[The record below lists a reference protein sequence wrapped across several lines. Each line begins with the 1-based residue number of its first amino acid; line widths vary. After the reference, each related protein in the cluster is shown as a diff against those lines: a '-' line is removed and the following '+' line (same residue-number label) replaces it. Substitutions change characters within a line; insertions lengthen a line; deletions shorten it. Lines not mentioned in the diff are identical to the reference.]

1 MQQQDSTFSN
11 FLTSREASLMLGVSV
26 TSVQEWVERGKLE
39 GWKTSGGHRRIT
51 HASVLRVMQERFEA
65 NKVAEPPQS
74 MSILI
79 VEDDENLIRLYIVH
93 MAQWPF
99 NVSVFTTGNGYEALV
114 MVGDLAD
121 IDAATAA
128 QPNNPGAEPQASP
141 EAEIIRRADVRR
153 VEAAI
158 AALPLPFRELVVLR
172 DINDLSYKEI
182 AQLLELPIGTVMS
195 RLARGR
201 QQLALLLGRPDP

>member
-1 MQQQDSTFSN
+1 MPVPSGTG
-11 FLTSREASLMLGVSV
+11 TRKGEAGRALQPERSAQLFRQIVLPHLADALALARWLAGNPADAEDI
-26 TSVQEWVERGKLE
+26 VQEACMRALGAADGYRGGNAKAWVLAIVRNTAFSWLAK
-39 GWKTSGGHRRIT
+39 HR
-51 HASVLRVMQERFEA
+51 S
-65 NKVAEPPQS
+65 K
-74 MSILI
+74 
-79 VEDDENLIRLYIVH
+79 
-93 MAQWPF
+93 
-99 NVSVFTTGNGYEALV
+99 ALV